1 VSIELHIERLVI
13 DEALL
18 GGERAA
24 NVRAAIE
31 RELTRR
37 LAAPG
42 ATAALRKLGAL
53 ESLPP
58 LPLIDTRHSRDRLGG
73 RIAEAVGGSLGIAA
87 GSSGSRLRGA
97 RRVSSDR

>member
-1 VSIELHIERLVI
+1 MSIELHIERLVI

-37 LAAPG
+37 LAPPG
-42 ATAALRKLGAL
+42 AAVTLRDLGTVA
-53 ESLPP
+53 ELPP
-58 LPLIDTRHSRDRLGG
+58 ASLSAATYRHEPLGS
-73 RIAEAVGGSLGIAA
+73 RIATVVQSSLGLSPARSA
-87 GSSGSRLRGA
+87 GKEH
-97 RRVSSDR
+97 